1 MLGNLRIRVSAAALL
16 SGALLC
22 AFAIGKETVAREP
35 PSPAAPL
42 LRTGT
47 TVVGEPVVYP
57 TGAPAQVTA
66 AVVSLAPGEETG
78 WHTHGMPVVG
88 YMIEGELT
96 VDYGE
101 KGQRVYRAGEALM
114 EAIAVAHNGRNTG
127 SGPVRILAV
136 FIGAEGLTPTHPVAR

>member
-1 MLGNLRIRVSAAALL
+1 MLGNLRIRASAAALL

-22 AFAIGKETVAREP
+22 ALAIGKETVAREP

-47 TVVGEPVVYP
+47 TIVGEPVVYP

>member
-1 MLGNLRIRVSAAALL
+1 MLGNLRIRASAAALL
-16 SGALLC
+16 SGALVC
-22 AFAIGKETVAREP
+22 ALAIGRETVAREP

-57 TGAPAQVTA
+57 TGTPAQVTA

-101 KGQRVYRAGEALM
+101 KGQRVYRAGDALM

>member
-1 MLGNLRIRVSAAALL
+1 MLGNLRIRASAAALL
-16 SGALLC
+16 FGALLC
-22 AFAIGKETVAREP
+22 ALAIGKETVAREP

-57 TGAPAQVTA
+57 TGTPAQVTA

-101 KGQRVYRAGEALM
+101 KGQRVYRAGDALM

-127 SGPVRILAV
+127 RGPVRILAV

>member
-1 MLGNLRIRVSAAALL
+1 MLGNLRIRASAAALL
-16 SGALLC
+16 FGALLC
-22 AFAIGKETVAREP
+22 ALAIGKETVAREP

-47 TVVGEPVVYP
+47 TVVGESVVYP

-66 AVVSLAPGEETG
+66 AVVSLTPGEETG

-101 KGQRVYRAGEALM
+101 KGQRVYRAGDALM

>member
-1 MLGNLRIRVSAAALL
+1 MLGNLRIRASAAALL

-22 AFAIGKETVAREP
+22 ALAIGRETVAREP

-101 KGQRVYRAGEALM
+101 KGQRVYRAGDALM